1 MISTKISEVETSLS
15 QQKKHFSPHAGED
28 IGYEKG
34 AKMVK
39 NYFDQHDEQISAQF
53 FGRNIIEAILAQ
65 PGAVGLT
72 VINGINEFG
81 DTTPVMVGVNAA
93 GDYILNVTTV
103 GANGQ
108 LQKQKGIVAGGGVLS
123 TGVPPTNIGWD

>member
-1 MISTKISEVETSLS
+1 MITNQHYPVTVKVA
-15 QQKKHFSPHAGED
+15 QQENGFSVNAGEN

-39 NYFDQHDEQISAQF
+39 KYFDQNEEEISAHF
-53 FGRNIIEAILAQ
+53 LGRTIIEAILSQ

-72 VINGINEFG
+72 ILYGINELG
-81 DTTPVMVGVNAA
+81 LPKPVVVGVNAK

-103 GANGQ
+103 GPYGQ
-108 LQKQKGIVAGGGVLS
+108 MNKQKGIVAGGGVLS
-123 TGVPPTNIGWD
+123 TGVPQEEGW

>member
-1 MISTKISEVETSLS
+1 MAQTSIIDVKSSLIKQNKS
-15 QQKKHFSPHAGED
+15 FTPHTGED

-39 NYFDQHDEQISAQF
+39 KYFDQNDEEISAQF
-53 FGRNIIEAILAQ
+53 LGRNIIEAILAQ
-65 PGAVGLT
+65 PGAVGITILT
-72 VINGINEFG
+72 GINEMG
-81 DTTPVMVGVNAA
+81 QPTPVIVGVNSK
-93 GDYILNVTTV
+93 GDYILNVTSV

-108 LQKQKGIVAGGGVLS
+108 LDKQKGIVAGGGVLS

>member
-1 MISTKISEVETSLS
+1 MTNTAIFEIESSLVAQEKS
-15 QQKKHFSPHAGED
+15 FSPTIGED
-28 IGYEKG
+28 IGYERG

-39 NYFDQHDEQISAQF
+39 NYFDQNDEEISAHF
-53 FGRNIIEAILAQ
+53 LGRNIIESILAQ
-65 PGAVGLT
+65 PGAVGIT
-72 VINGINEFG
+72 VINGVNEFG
-81 DTTPVMVGVNAA
+81 NPTPVIVGVNAS

-108 LQKQKGIVAGGGVLS
+108 LNKQKGIVAGGGVLS